1 MTVKIKA
8 DIETPMHLKAI
19 RILTL
24 IIFIIIASCSEE
36 TNQDNHHNIQD
47 NTTKTEYDFVYNEPC
62 VLYSIVGCYNAET
75 VKKNIMKDNITLYF
89 DNVRNEEVYLLIPES
104 DENKKDGV
112 SFIISNAE
120 TKCSPLANC
129 TITFNMLIKE
139 QSPLNSNF
147 TVYLPVALLNQ
158 QEMTTFINMNSEEKY
173 KPFAMKYLTNRIY
186 IKFKITG
193 TVDIS
198 KNFVYQSF

>member
-1 MTVKIKA
+1 
-8 DIETPMHLKAI
+8 MHLKAI

-47 NTTKTEYDFVYNEPC
+47 KTEYDFIYNEPC

-75 VKKNIMKDNITLYF
+75 VKKNIMKNNITLYF

-112 SFIISNAE
+112 SFIISNAK

-147 TVYLPVALLNQ
+147 TIYLPVALLNQ
-158 QEMTTFINMNSEEKY
+158 QEMITFINMNSEEKY

-198 KNFVYQSF
+198 KNFAYQSF

>member
-47 NTTKTEYDFVYNEPC
+47 NTTKTEYDFIYNEPC

-75 VKKNIMKDNITLYF
+75 VKKKY
-89 DNVRNEEVYLLIPES
+89 NE
-104 DENKKDGV
+104 K
-112 SFIISNAE
+112 
-120 TKCSPLANC
+120 
-129 TITFNMLIKE
+129 
-139 QSPLNSNF
+139 
-147 TVYLPVALLNQ
+147 
-158 QEMTTFINMNSEEKY
+158 
-173 KPFAMKYLTNRIY
+173 
-186 IKFKITG
+186 
-193 TVDIS
+193 
-198 KNFVYQSF
+198 